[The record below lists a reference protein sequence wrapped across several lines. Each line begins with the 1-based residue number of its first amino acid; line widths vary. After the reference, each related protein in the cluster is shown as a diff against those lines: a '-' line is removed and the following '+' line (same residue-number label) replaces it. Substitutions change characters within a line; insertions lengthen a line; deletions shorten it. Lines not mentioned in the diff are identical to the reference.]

1 VALLLGLVLL
11 LPAYSPGAEP
21 EPVVVA
27 LKPSVKA
34 RTRLLSVGDVADLY
48 GGNAGLSQRIA
59 RLDISDNRDGGT
71 SSEISQRQIRIRL
84 LLAGIPADSFSFV
97 GAESVVVVQQ
107 TDPINDQLI
116 TDSIRSALAGRH
128 QVPTADLEV
137 RVAQPLPAVPEA
149 ADVSPD
155 EIRIEPYLPDSL
167 PRGRTRMRVAV
178 HVKGRLR
185 TDLPV
190 TVDVTEYQHIA
201 VATRLITRGQLL
213 TDGDLKSERRPIT
226 GPVQYVS
233 LANAVGR
240 EAKRSF
246 RPGEPIRT
254 YDVQDTREESPIL
267 VKYRDTVRLV
277 ARKGQL
283 TVTLSAAEALQQG
296 RLGDVVRV
304 RNVVSKR
311 VIVGKVVG
319 PGELEVRF

>member
-1 VALLLGLVLL
+1 
-11 LPAYSPGAEP
+11 
-21 EPVVVA
+21 
-27 LKPSVKA
+27 
-34 RTRLLSVGDVADLY
+34 
-48 GGNAGLSQRIA
+48 
-59 RLDISDNRDGGT
+59 
-71 SSEISQRQIRIRL
+71 
-84 LLAGIPADSFSFV
+84 
-97 GAESVVVVQQ
+97 
-107 TDPINDQLI
+107 
-116 TDSIRSALAGRH
+116 
-128 QVPTADLEV
+128 
-137 RVAQPLPAVPEA
+137 
-149 ADVSPD
+149 
-155 EIRIEPYLPDSL
+155 
-167 PRGRTRMRVAV
+167 MRVAV